1 MMFYLTLFAPFQ
13 PTPGLAIWSA
23 IIFILFWVIFG
34 KFAFK
39 PIVQGLEAREND
51 IQSALDEAKKAKEEM
66 ANLKSE
72 NEVLLQQARE
82 ERAAMLVE
90 AKETKN
96 SIISEAKDKAKAEAN
111 KIIVD
116 AKSEIEN
123 QKKAALAE
131 VKSEVG
137 VMALQIAEKIM
148 KKDLQGDSNQID
160 LVNKLVAEVNQ
171 N

>member
-1 MMFYLTLFAPFQ
+1 MLGLLLFAPFQ
-13 PTPGLAIWSA
+13 PTPGLALWSL
-23 IIFILFWVIFG
+23 IIFFLFWFIMS
-34 KFAFK
+34 KLAFK
-39 PIVQGLEAREND
+39 PIIKGIQTREKN
-51 IQSALDEAKKAKEEM
+51 IQTALDEAKKAKEEM

-72 NEVLLQQARE
+72 NEALLQQARE

-96 SIISEAKDKAKAEAN
+96 TIISEAKDKAKAEAN
-111 KIIVD
+111 KIMTD
-116 AKSEIEN
+116 AKNEIDN

-148 KKDLQGDSNQID
+148 KKDLKGDSNQID

>member
-1 MMFYLTLFAPFQ
+1 M
-13 PTPGLAIWSA
+13 SK
-23 IIFILFWVIFG
+23 V
-34 KFAFK
+34 AFK
-39 PIVQGLEAREND
+39 PIMKGIKDREND

-72 NEVLLQQARE
+72 NESLLQQARE

-90 AKETKN
+90 AKDTKN

-111 KIIVD
+111 KIMTD
-116 AKSEIEN
+116 AKNEIEN

-137 VMALQIAEKIM
+137 VMAIQIAEKIM
-148 KKDLQGDSNQID
+148 KKDLQGDSNQLD